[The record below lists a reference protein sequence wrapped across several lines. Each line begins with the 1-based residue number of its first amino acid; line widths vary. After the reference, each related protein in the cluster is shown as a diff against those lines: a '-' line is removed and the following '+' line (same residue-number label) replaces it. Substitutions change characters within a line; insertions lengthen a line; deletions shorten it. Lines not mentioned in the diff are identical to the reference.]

1 MSRRYPP
8 EVHDFIRE
16 HVEGLT
22 CAELARLTNEKVGT
36 DFDEVRMHSYKCSHH
51 LKSGTKAGKPKGW
64 SPVYPEDMADY
75 MRSIARGRNCYEI
88 AKLINEH
95 YGKEIIDATRVR
107 AYKKNHGITSELDCR
122 FKKGH
127 EPVNKGLKQTDYM
140 SPEAI
145 ERTKAT
151 HFKPQQKPHNL
162 LQVGAV
168 VKNAGGYLLRKKQM
182 EGTQWERW
190 DFLHRATWEEHK
202 GPIPEGMMVSFK
214 DGNKENVDI
223 DNLMLISSAEN
234 LELQRSG
241 LRFEDPDL
249 TETGLNVVKL
259 KIKARGRRNEQRRV
273 QRPNGGAG
281 AGQGRERRE
290 GGRAKHETISKRPN
304 HKGPKLREKISKC
317 SGKAKG

>member
-8 EVHDFIRE
+8 EVHEFIRE

-22 CAELARLTNEKVGT
+22 CAELAKLTNEKVGT
-36 DFDEVRMHSYKCSHH
+36 DFDEARMHSYKCNHH
-51 LKSGTKAGKPKGW
+51 LKSGTRTGKPKGW
-64 SPVYPEDMADY
+64 SLVYPEDRADY
-75 MRSIARGRNCYEI
+75 MRSIARGRNCHEI

-107 AYKKNHGITSELDCR
+107 TYKKNHGITSELDCR
-122 FKKGH
+122 FKKGR
-127 EPVNKGLKQTDYM
+127 ESVNKGIKQTDYM

-151 HFKPQQKPHNL
+151 RFKPQQKPHNL

-168 VKNAGGYLLRKKQM
+168 VKNTDGYLLRKKQM
-182 EGTQWERW
+182 KGTQWERW
-190 DFLHRATWEEHK
+190 EFLHRATWEEHK

-214 DGNKENVDI
+214 DGSKENVDI
-223 DNLMLISSAEN
+223 DNLMLISNAEN
-234 LELQRSG
+234 LELHRSG

-259 KIKARGRRNEQRRV
+259 KIKARERRNERRRL

-290 GGRAKHETISKRPN
+290 GE
-304 HKGPKLREKISKC
+304 
-317 SGKAKG
+317 GKA